1 MSEELEETPEYGYI
15 VGSGDARQ
23 ELRWR
28 FIVALGASMSK
39 NPRRELA
46 AYCRMV
52 VKSGEETLTGSSTLR
67 LHLLASG
74 VDVLRECLADEPDS
88 VEALTNILMEA
99 SPAGPDC
106 WKAWDKSATGVE
118 CARGVVSLL
127 LRALLL

>member
-67 LHLLASG
+67 LQLLASG

-106 WKAWDKSATGVE
+106 WKAWDKTATGIEGV
-118 CARGVVSLL
+118 RGTVPLL

>member
-1 MSEELEETPEYGYI
+1 MSEELEGTPEYGYI

-46 AYCRMV
+46 AYCRAV
-52 VKSGEETLTGSSTLR
+52 AKNGEETLTGSSTLR

-74 VDVLRECLADEPDS
+74 VDVLRECLADEDDS
-88 VEALTNILMEA
+88 VEALTSVLMEA
-99 SPAGPDC
+99 SPAGPEC
-106 WKAWDKSATGVE
+106 WKAWDKTATGVE
-118 CARGVVSLL
+118 GARSVVPLL

>member
-1 MSEELEETPEYGYI
+1 MSEDLEERPARDYI
-15 VGSGDARQ
+15 VGTEDARQ

-28 FIVALGASMSK
+28 FIVALGASMPK
-39 NPRRELA
+39 NPRRDFA

-118 CARGVVSLL
+118 GARGVVSLL

>member
-46 AYCRMV
+46 AYCRTV
-52 VKSGEETLTGSSTLR
+52 VKSGEEALTGSSTLR

-74 VDVLRECLADEPDS
+74 VDVLRECLGDEDDS
-88 VEALTNILMEA
+88 VETLTSVLMEA
-99 SPAGPDC
+99 MPGEPGC
-106 WKAWDKSATGVE
+106 WKAWDKTATGVE
-118 CARGVVSLL
+118 GARGVVSLL

>member
-46 AYCRMV
+46 AYCRTV
-52 VKSGEETLTGSSTLR
+52 VKNGEEALTGSSTLR

-74 VDVLRECLADEPDS
+74 VDVLRECLADEDDS
-88 VEALTNILMEA
+88 VETLTSVLMEA
-99 SPAGPDC
+99 SPAGPEC
-106 WKAWDKSATGVE
+106 WKAWDKTATGVDG
-118 CARGVVSLL
+118 ARGVVPLL